1 MRVLGSCTGW
11 DTWMGACAVHSGD
24 TRTRG
29 TQPGHAPAGRARSP
43 PAPGSCSQGSRAGA
57 RTWRRRRDS
66 SAGPWATEHTL
77 TDPLRV
83 QRPPPRLGPQEEAV
97 PGPPGTVT
105 SRRDRP
111 GRQNAPG
118 MVTPRR
124 DRPSHRDAPGT
135 VTPRRDHPGRLDPQA
150 RSPPDVTIPASG
162 TPQAQSP
169 PSWPPPD
176 MTVLAAGAPAEG
188 GGQAGDT
195 PLLGLTFSTWRQ
207 TCGQIW
213 SRCAPRQHCR
223 RAVPSSRAGSHR
235 PAGGAGTRV
244 SSSWPPWRPAP
255 TRQEEL
261 LCADGAPHTPQGVC
275 EDTAAPRLS
284 SHGLWGCKLWS

>member
-11 DTWMGACAVHSGD
+11 DTRMGACAVHSGD
-24 TRTRG
+24 TRMRG
-29 TQPGHAPAGRARSP
+29 TQRGHAPAGRARSP
-43 PAPGSCSQGSRAGA
+43 PAPGSCSRGSRAGA
-57 RTWRRRRDS
+57 RTWRHRRDS

-77 TDPLRV
+77 TDPLCV
-83 QRPPPRLGPQEEAV
+83 QRPPPRLRPQEEAV

-111 GRQNAPG
+111 GR
-118 MVTPRR
+118 R
-124 DRPSHRDAPGT
+124 
-135 VTPRRDHPGRLDPQA
+135 DPQA
-150 RSPPDVTIPASG
+150 RSPPDVTVPASE

-176 MTVLAAGAPAEG
+176 VIVLAAGAPAKG
-188 GGQAGDT
+188 GGRAGDT
-195 PLLGLTFSTWRQ
+195 PLLGLTFSTWRR
-207 TCGQIW
+207 TCGQIR

-261 LCADGAPHTPQGVC
+261 LCADGAPCTPRGVC
-275 EDTAAPRLS
+275 EDTAAPRLW
-284 SHGLWGCKLWS
+284 SHGRWGCKLWS